1 MRLQA
6 VEVARW
12 LRRRVENVAVA
23 LLSVMFATF
32 ILQIFFRY
40 VLNNPVGW
48 SEEVIITTWLWSVL
62 WGAAFVLRE
71 SEEIRFDIIYSNIGE
86 GARRVFTAVSGL
98 ALIVLYGISL
108 PGAYSYVS
116 FMRVER
122 SAYLQVP
129 ISWLY
134 SVYVIFAVACVGR
147 YCWLVYQAVRGARSP
162 ATDPA
167 QLVDSS
173 VPVSPFALCIVT
185 IVFLGTLGLPIGHS
199 MIAASIL
206 YLLLSGLDLGTVA
219 EQILH
224 ELFNSYVLLA
234 IPLFILAADLMNIG
248 SLTDRLLQFCLV
260 LVGRFRGGLGHVN
273 VVANMIFAGM
283 SGSAIADAVG
293 VGRIIIG
300 MMTKDGRYPVAYAG
314 AITASAAIIGPIIPP
329 SIPMV
334 LYALISDTSIGYL
347 FLGGFVP
354 EIMLGVAFMTM
365 NSVIARRRNYPVEPP
380 VPLRKVPRITLRAF
394 PALMLPVILLFGIYG
409 GVMTPTEGAAAAAFY
424 ALFASTVLY
433 RAVTWNQLYGAILT
447 SGKASTSIGILI
459 AGALVFNYVVTSE
472 NIPKSLQ
479 ALMSGYHL
487 SAGGFL
493 LIVNIVLL
501 ILGCL
506 LEGSTI
512 LLVVVPIFIPT
523 AKALGIDLVH
533 FGVVVVVNIMI
544 GLLTPPY
551 GLLLFVL
558 ANMTKQ
564 PLTAIVREA
573 APFIFTAIVLLA
585 FITVVPESILWLPRL
600 MGYKG

>member
-1 MRLQA
+1 M
-6 VEVARW
+6 
-12 LRRRVENVAVA
+12 
-23 LLSVMFATF
+23 
-32 ILQIFFRY
+32 
-40 VLNNPVGW
+40 
-48 SEEVIITTWLWSVL
+48 
-62 WGAAFVLRE
+62 
-71 SEEIRFDIIYSNIGE
+71 
-86 GARRVFTAVSGL
+86 
-98 ALIVLYGISL
+98 
-108 PGAYSYVS
+108 
-116 FMRVER
+116 
-122 SAYLQVP
+122 
-129 ISWLY
+129 
-134 SVYVIFAVACVGR
+134 
-147 YCWLVYQAVRGARSP
+147 
-162 ATDPA
+162 
-167 QLVDSS
+167 
-173 VPVSPFALCIVT
+173 PVSPFALCIIT
-185 IVFLGTLGLPIGHS
+185 IVALGALGLPIGHS
-199 MIAASIL
+199 MIVASVF
-206 YLLLSGLDLGTVA
+206 YLLLSGLDLGTAA
-219 EQILH
+219 EQILNG
-224 ELFNSYVLLA
+224 LFNSYVLLA

-293 VGRIIIG
+293 IGRIIIG

-354 EIMLGVAFMTM
+354 GVMLGGVFMVM
-365 NSVIARRRNYPVEPP
+365 NSIIARRRNYPVEPP
-380 VPLRKVPRITLRAF
+380 IPLGEIPKITVRAF

-424 ALFASTVLY
+424 ALLASTLIY
-433 RAVTWNQLYGAILT
+433 RAVTWKQLYGAILT
-447 SGKASTSIGILI
+447 SGRATTSIGMLI
-459 AGALVFNYVVTSE
+459 AGALVFNYVVTIE
-472 NIPKSLQ
+472 NVPASL
-479 ALMSGYHL
+479 AKVLTGLHP

-493 LIVNIVLL
+493 LIVNILL
-501 ILGCL
+501 LVLGCL

-512 LLVVVPIFIPT
+512 LLVIVPIFIPT

-564 PLTAIVREA
+564 PLVAIVREA
-573 APFIFTAIVLLA
+573 ALFILAALMVLGV
-585 FITVVPESILWLPRL
+585 ITLFPDTILWLPRL
-600 MGYKG
+600 IGYKG